1 METNTMDKQN
11 LPTEDKKTPEQE
23 KEEKRRKEKEFIRQ
37 INLLSK
43 IYPPID
49 WRELRW

>member
-1 METNTMDKQN
+1 MDEQN

-23 KEEKRRKEKEFIRQ
+23 MEEKRRKEKEFIRH
-37 INLLSK
+37 INLLAK
-43 IYPPID
+43 IRPPIN